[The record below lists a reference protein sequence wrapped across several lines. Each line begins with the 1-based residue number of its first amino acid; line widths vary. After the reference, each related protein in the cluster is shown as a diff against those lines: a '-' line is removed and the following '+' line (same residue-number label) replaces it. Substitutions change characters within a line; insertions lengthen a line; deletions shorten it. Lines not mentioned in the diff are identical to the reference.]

1 LVLFL
6 FLKEKVN
13 IIMESIPQ
21 LPRLGREVKRHGH
34 VSSKN
39 RYGWFFISFSLIIL
53 GVFMLYPIISS
64 LYMSTMSS
72 RGMIQRYVG
81 LGNYFKLVKD
91 SVFLQAL
98 KNTLIFFIIQ
108 VPIMLFLALVIASLL
123 NDKSIKFRGVF
134 RTGIFLP
141 AVTSLVTYAVLFKMM
156 FSLDGFINKTLLAMR
171 LISQPVPWLIDPFW
185 AKITVMIALTWR
197 WTGYNMVFYLSGLQN
212 IPDELYEA
220 AEIDGANKLR
230 QFMYITVPILKPIIL
245 FTAITS
251 TIGTLQLFDEP
262 TSLSSTVDT
271 AATIGP
277 ANSLLT
283 MSVYIYNLCFKYMP
297 NFGYASTV
305 AYVIVIL
312 VAILSIIQFKLVGDK
327 R

>member
-1 LVLFL
+1 M
-6 FLKEKVN
+6 
-13 IIMESIPQ
+13 I
-21 LPRLGREVKRHGH
+21 
-34 VSSKN
+34 
-39 RYGWFFISFSLIIL
+39 
-53 GVFMLYPIISS
+53 YPIAGS
-64 LYMSTMSS
+64 LHMSTMSS

-81 LGNYFKLVKD
+81 IGNYLRLVKD
-91 SVFLQAL
+91 AVFLQAL
-98 KNTLIFFIIQ
+98 RNTFTFFIVQ

-141 AVTSLVTYAVLFKMM
+141 AVTSLVTYSLLFRMM
-156 FSLDGFINKTLLAMR
+156 FSLDGFVNKALLATR
-171 LISQPVPWLIDPFW
+171 IISEPIPWLMDPFW
-185 AKITVMIALTWR
+185 AKVTVMIALTWR
-197 WTGYNMVFYLSGLQN
+197 WTGYNMVFYLSGMQN

-220 AEIDGANKLR
+220 AKIDGANRVR
-230 QFMYITVPILKPIIL
+230 QFAHITVPMLKPIIL

-262 TSLSSTVDT
+262 MSFSSGGVT

-277 ANSLLT
+277 GNSLLT

-297 NFGYASTV
+297 NFGYAATV

-312 VAILSIIQFKLVGDK
+312 VAVLTMIQFRLAGD
-327 R
+327 RR